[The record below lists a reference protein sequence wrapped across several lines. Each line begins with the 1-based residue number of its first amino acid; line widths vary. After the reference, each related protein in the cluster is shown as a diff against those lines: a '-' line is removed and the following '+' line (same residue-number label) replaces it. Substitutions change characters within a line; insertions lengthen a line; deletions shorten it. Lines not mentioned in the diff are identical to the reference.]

1 MLDNKVHWRGVLPA
15 VTTQFHSDG
24 SLDLASTARQIDD
37 LLRAGVHGLIMLGTV
52 GENCSL
58 EAGEKLEVLRTAVRQ
73 TAGRVPVL
81 AGVAEYTTALAC
93 RFAVDAHKAGVDG
106 LMVLPAMVYKSDARE
121 TITHYRGVARATDL
135 PIMCYNNPVS
145 YGVDIT
151 PAMFA
156 ELADEPRLVAIKES
170 SENVRRITDLKNLC
184 DDRYLLFCGVD
195 DLILESTVL
204 GAVGWV
210 SGLVNAF
217 PEESVRLWELASAGR
232 YDAALPLYRWFT
244 PLLHLDTHVKLVQ
257 YIKLAAAQ
265 TSHGSETVRAPR
277 LPLVGREREEVITL
291 VHQAI
296 RSRPALTR

>member
-145 YGVDIT
+145 YGVDI
-151 PAMFA
+151 
-156 ELADEPRLVAIKES
+156 
-170 SENVRRITDLKNLC
+170 
-184 DDRYLLFCGVD
+184 
-195 DLILESTVL
+195 
-204 GAVGWV
+204 
-210 SGLVNAF
+210 
-217 PEESVRLWELASAGR
+217 
-232 YDAALPLYRWFT
+232 
-244 PLLHLDTHVKLVQ
+244 
-257 YIKLAAAQ
+257 
-265 TSHGSETVRAPR
+265 
-277 LPLVGREREEVITL
+277 
-291 VHQAI
+291 
-296 RSRPALTR
+296 